1 MANPTPTSARLHFDR
16 TLVLGLGVTFLASVG
31 TGAITNGIYFLTESA
46 LGYGRVLNYALA
58 LAVGLA
64 YIAGAAGIGPL
75 LRRLPGRLG
84 STRRMAA
91 TLLMV
96 LGCFCFLPIIAAGS
110 TAQTPPAWAIWVTA
124 GSFGLL
130 TGCLWPIV
138 EAYISGGRRD
148 ADLRSAIGLFNI
160 VWATAVIGSMWL
172 IAPYVARTPLMVF
185 FWVGI
190 VHFVSA
196 LLLVPLPK
204 EPPKHLD
211 DSPHKVEPS
220 YRVLLRVTRILLP
233 ASYLLIASLAPA
245 IPVVLGRLGVEMTWK
260 GPVFSI
266 WLGARLGMFI
276 LLERWHGWHGR
287 FWPPLAGG
295 VGLIAGFAAAMLSPR
310 VGDAGMVLLIVALI
324 LFGFSTGL
332 VYVAAL
338 YYGMEVGGARVDDG
352 GHHESIIGLGYAGG
366 PACGLLGFL
375 IVSPE
380 SGLQDMAVVLIVGF
394 VAAGIIGT
402 GFGAARRSYGQSGKC
417 HENVGS
423 E

>member
-1 MANPTPTSARLHFDR
+1 MANPTPTHSRPHLDR
-16 TLVLGLGVTFLASVG
+16 TLILGLGVTFLASVG

-58 LAVGLA
+58 LLVGLA
-64 YIAGAAGIGPL
+64 YIIGAAGIGPVL
-75 LRRLPGRLG
+75 TRISGRLG
-84 STRRMAA
+84 STRRVAI
-91 TLLMV
+91 TLLTI
-96 LGCFCFLPIIAAGS
+96 LGGFCFLPILAAGGVR
-110 TAQTPPAWAIWVTA
+110 QTPPAWSIWVTGA
-124 GSFGLL
+124 SFGVL

-148 ADLRSAIGLFNI
+148 ANLRSAIGAFNI

-172 IAPYVARTPLMVF
+172 IAPYVAQSPLMVF

-190 VHFVSA
+190 VHFISVG
-196 LLLVPLPK
+196 LLLPLPN

-211 DSPHKVEPS
+211 DSPHHVEPS
-220 YRVLLRVTRILLP
+220 SRVLLRVTRILLP

-245 IPVVLGRLGVEMTWK
+245 IPVVLGGLGVEMTWK
-260 GPVFSI
+260 GPLFSI
-266 WLGARLGMFI
+266 WLGARLSAFI

-287 FWPPLAGG
+287 RWPPLVGG
-295 VGLIAGFAAAMLSPR
+295 IGLIAGFAGAMLAPR
-310 VGDAGMVLLIVALI
+310 AGDAGMGLLVGSLIVFGVSAGLI
-324 LFGFSTGL
+324 
-332 VYVAAL
+332 YVAAL

-375 IVSPE
+375 FVSPE
-380 SGLQDMAVVLIVGF
+380 SGMQDLAVVVIAGL
-394 VAAGIIGT
+394 AAAAIIGT
-402 GFGAARRSYGQSGKC
+402 GFTAAYRSHRFTTKISSGG
-417 HENVGS
+417 GS